1 MAKKKLTYEEAIAA
15 LEKIVGALDNGDVT
29 LDEGIKL
36 FKEGLALVE
45 ICTQMINQ
53 AEGEIKILLEGQ
65 LKDFAYQD
73 EVADDV

>member
-1 MAKKKLTYEEAIAA
+1 MTYEEAIAA

-45 ICTQMINQ
+45 ICTQTINQ